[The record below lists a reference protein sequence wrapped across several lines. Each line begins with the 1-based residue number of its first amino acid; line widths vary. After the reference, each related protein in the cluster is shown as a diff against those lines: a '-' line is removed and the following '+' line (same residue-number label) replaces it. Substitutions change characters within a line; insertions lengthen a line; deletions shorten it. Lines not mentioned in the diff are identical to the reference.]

1 MGLDDIAAKDL
12 ADEVDP
18 QEERVLQHRVRLLEL
33 GGGTAGAHGSCTGT
47 TEERQRGERADHVA
61 RVVERVESDEGAVRS
76 REQREEPFVCD
87 EIE

>member
-33 GGGTAGAHGSCTGT
+33 GWGTAGAHCSCTGT
-47 TEERQRGERADHVA
+47 TEERQRGERADQVA